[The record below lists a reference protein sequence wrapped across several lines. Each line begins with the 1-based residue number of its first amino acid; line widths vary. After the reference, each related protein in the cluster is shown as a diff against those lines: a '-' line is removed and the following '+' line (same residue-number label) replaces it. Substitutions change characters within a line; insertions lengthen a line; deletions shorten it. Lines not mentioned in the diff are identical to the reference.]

1 MSCSYVI
8 VDLRC
13 ERCRAK
19 NPGKCRYHVA
29 PDGTPLK
36 HYLDAAEADSELA
49 AVRKALAGNG
59 AAGKKATAGQASK
72 PATRQQ
78 KANDGVAGETA
89 EESPK
94 AMDAAN
100 VIARSLVLDEMDAD
114 FDVDMSMPIIDDY
127 SGQNEQWSVSET
139 DDRVAKPDYGET
151 AVGVDEATL
160 ERLNSL
166 RRQAAIS
173 SAACEVAGKLKAAV
187 REAMDGS
194 GEWFQ
199 ELAWTGSS
207 SPVRWPEWWSTREDL
222 ASSGLQAEF
231 TDGLQQEARWSEDGY
246 GAGGEFGSRLETL
259 VVGTYD
265 AVRAGIVEWADL
277 RRLGASSCWMA
288 AVAVHGGSVAEPE
301 TETAVAWCGRR
312 PAAAGEASP
321 DHRAVCK
328 TLAEAMRKL
337 EALAVGW
344 SQATVEI
351 HVSK

>member
-1 MSCSYVI
+1 M
-8 VDLRC
+8 RC

-36 HYLDAAEADSELA
+36 HYLDAAEADSGLA
-49 AVRKALAGNG
+49 AARKALAGNG
-59 AAGKKATAGQASK
+59 AAGKKAPAGQSGK

-78 KANDGVAGETA
+78 KANDVAAGETA

-100 VIARSLVLDEMDAD
+100 GSARSIVLAETAAD
-114 FDVDMSMPIIDDY
+114 FDVDASTPTIDGD
-127 SGQNEQWSVSET
+127 SGQNEQGSAAET
-139 DDRVAKPDYGET
+139 DDRAAKPYYGET
-151 AVGVDEATL
+151 VVGVDEATL

-173 SAACEVAGKLKAAV
+173 SAVCGVAGKLKDAV
-187 REAMDGS
+187 LEAVDGS
-194 GEWFQ
+194 GEWSQ
-199 ELAWTGSS
+199 ELAWTDSS

-222 ASSGLQAEF
+222 AASGLQAEF
-231 TDGLQQEARWSEDGY
+231 TDGLQQETRWSEDGY
-246 GAGGEFGSRLETL
+246 GAGGEFGSRLGTFA
-259 VVGTYD
+259 VGTYD
-265 AVRAGIVEWADL
+265 AVRAGIVEWVDL
-277 RRLGASSCWMA
+277 RRLGASSCWME
-288 AVAVHGGSVAEPE
+288 AVAVHGGSVGEPE

-312 PAAAGEASP
+312 PAAASEASP
-321 DHRAVCK
+321 DHRAVCR
-328 TLAEAMRKL
+328 TLAEAMQKL

>member
-1 MSCSYVI
+1 M
-8 VDLRC
+8 RC

-49 AVRKALAGNG
+49 AARKALAGNG
-59 AAGKKATAGQASK
+59 SAGKKATAGQVGK
-72 PATRQQ
+72 PATWQQ
-78 KANDGVAGETA
+78 KANDGVAGATA

-100 VIARSLVLDEMDAD
+100 GPARSIVLAEMDAGSN
-114 FDVDMSMPIIDDY
+114 VDMSMYTIDD
-127 SGQNEQWSVSET
+127 SGQNEQGSAAET
-139 DDRVAKPDYGET
+139 DDRAAKPYYGET

-173 SAACEVAGKLKAAV
+173 SAVREVAGKLKAVV
-187 REAMDGS
+187 RGAMDGS
-194 GEWFQ
+194 GEWSQ
-199 ELAWTGSS
+199 ELAWTDSS

-222 ASSGLQAEF
+222 AASGLQAEF
-231 TDGLQQEARWSEDGY
+231 TDGLQQETRWSEDGY
-246 GAGGEFGSRLETL
+246 GAGGEFWSRMETL
-259 VVGTYD
+259 AVGTYD
-265 AVRAGIVEWADL
+265 AVRKGIVEWADL
-277 RRLGASSCWMA
+277 RRLGASSCWME
-288 AVAVHGGSVAEPE
+288 AVAVHGGSVGEPE

-312 PAAAGEASP
+312 PASAGEASP
-321 DHRAVCK
+321 DHRAVCR
-328 TLAEAMRKL
+328 TLAEAMQKL